1 MISRLLFKTRT
12 AKPKRLPAAVPAG
25 VVVWAV
31 GDIHGRLDLL
41 DPLLDHMLQDLSRS
55 SAERKVIVFLGDYI
69 DRGPDSRGVLERLAE
84 LAENASIECRF
95 IQGNHEE
102 RMLAFLDDP
111 SVGPSWCEYGG
122 TEALASFGLKPPAM
136 AHKTQAWAPVAA
148 DLAHRLT
155 KRQRALLDRLE
166 ASVSIGGYF
175 FAHAGARPGVPLA
188 DQSDRDL
195 MWIRG
200 SFLDDP
206 EPFEQIVVHG
216 HTPSRDVHVDGR
228 RIGVDTGV
236 YKWDMLSA
244 VRLEDERVQ
253 IAQAVMGDDGAPQMR
268 TRDAKVP
275 QPVAA

>member
-1 MISRLLFKTRT
+1 MISRLLFKSRT
-12 AKPKRLPAAVPAG
+12 AKPKRLPAAVPPGA
-25 VVVWAV
+25 VVWAV
-31 GDIHGRLDLL
+31 GDVHGRLDLL
-41 DPLLDHMLQDLSRS
+41 NPLLEHMLEDLAR
-55 SAERKVIVFLGDYI
+55 AEARRKVIVFLGDYI
-69 DRGPDSRGVLERLAE
+69 DRGPDSKGVLERLAD
-84 LAENASIECRF
+84 LAEDGSVESRF

-136 AHKTQAWAPVAA
+136 VHKTQAWAPVAA
-148 DLAHRLT
+148 DLAHRLSR
-155 KRQRALLDRLE
+155 RQRALLERLE
-166 ASVSIGGYF
+166 PSVSIGGYF
-175 FAHAGARPGVPLA
+175 FAHAGARPGVALA
-188 DQSDRDL
+188 DQSERDL

-206 EPFEQIVVHG
+206 EPFEQVVVHG
-216 HTPSRDVHVDGR
+216 HTPSRDVYVDGR

-244 VRLEDERVQ
+244 VRLEGERVQ
-253 IAQAVMGDDGAPQMR
+253 IAQAVIGEDGAPRMR

-275 QPVAA
+275 QAVAA